1 LHKLAFVATSYIT
14 KYDGVSV
21 YAENLLQEVI
31 NFIAKEK
38 KAIKL
43 DIYVQEASFE
53 LLKDRINIPTD
64 INNFAKINFI
74 SVPGKNFPIRLINL
88 TKLLYKNGKYDVV
101 YMTNPM
107 PVIFAP
113 GRKVKTIHDFSFK
126 VAPEYYSTFA
136 KIYSDLLRRIAIKF
150 DDALGYV
157 SETTKRDFERFYG
170 VTEKEKRFLYLP
182 NGIPFKVKKQKRPSM
197 EEIENKFKNKDLKIL
212 LVGRINRHKGFDR
225 VLEFTK
231 FADKI
236 IKEDN
241 YFNNIEID
249 VVGKKTAETE
259 SIIGDY
265 KPKNIKLN
273 FCGYLSDDELNELY
287 RNSQFFFFLS
297 RNEGYGIPLVE
308 SLWLKTIPVLSDI
321 PIFREIMGDN
331 YPLFSEST
339 GYGESIYNFIKDVY
353 SDKSYRKQIL
363 NKMESIVDKEK
374 DKYSLAAKNLLNYL
388 GYLNG

>member
-1 LHKLAFVATSYIT
+1 MHKLAFVATSYIT